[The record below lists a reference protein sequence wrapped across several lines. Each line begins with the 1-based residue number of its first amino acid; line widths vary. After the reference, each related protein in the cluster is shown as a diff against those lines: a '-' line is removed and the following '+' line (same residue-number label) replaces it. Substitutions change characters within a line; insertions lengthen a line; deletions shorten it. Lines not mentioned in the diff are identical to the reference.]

1 MTTEQ
6 FSKAGFLKSYVF
18 PALFVLLIPG
28 IGIWFAGYATRSLDG
43 DVQENALTSIR
54 QDTSVSPEDKETF
67 SAFYQET
74 PASAICRGGTP
85 QLNGLAT
92 ALEDVCS
99 ADRQFGWIRRS
110 RGPPSASDCSPSCS
124 RPRASACR
132 CCRNDRLF
140 ASFLAGWHVL
150 RIAALLQAVGQ
161 GVVLVM
167 LSYWMTVV
175 WFDRYVPKLI
185 AVAGIGAIAVLW
197 LIVKAIFARVD
208 TTMSLEGAVLRPTTA
223 PTFWAHIR
231 EMCGTLCT
239 EPPRHIVTGVDD
251 NFFVTE
257 NPLIV
262 SGVLLEGRK
271 LYISFSLLK
280 VLEKSEA
287 DAILAHEMA
296 HFSGDDT
303 HYTLKMSPLLARYG
317 QYLSALYQGGILS
330 RPLFHFMLLF
340 WTLFQ
345 LSINRMSRQREFR
358 ADAIAAGATSPA
370 DMGRALIKSMAYSN
384 YRSRIEQELFT
395 QNVKQE
401 QVAIA
406 GRVAAGFSSYATSS
420 SLLGDLSGRRFP
432 HPFDSHPNLDAR
444 LAAVRAPLVPSHY
457 AKLLTAPV
465 NTSWLSD
472 IDGAEDLERQ
482 MWKAYEDRFAAAHE
496 EALAWRYAP
505 ATDEE
510 RQIVEKYFP
519 AVSVATKKADAS
531 LAVDFG
537 QVRFSEWDAAVG
549 YGDIKE
555 CSIRESLGR
564 KFLTIKL
571 AADGKKVEIPL
582 HRFANGDGVVALF
595 ERYSARH
602 AFMTQQQASRQ
613 AHRRW
618 VEVLRPGASS
628 GTLRSLSLVH
638 QQDAFVAPRVL
649 LDVEAHGRD
658 RPAIVGF
665 GRHPPAS
672 GLKGGLPGE
681 RAPSVDAS
689 AANHRQLDAIGRPPP
704 RRALEFPMRHDPL

>member
-43 DVQENALTSIR
+43 DVQENALSSIR
-54 QDTSVSPEDKETF
+54 QDTSVSPEDKETL

-99 ADRQFGWIRRS
+99 ADRQFAWIRQIS
-110 RGPPSASDCSPSCS
+110 WACIGIGLFAFLF
-124 RPRASACR
+124 ASACVGVSLLSQR
-132 CCRNDRLF
+132 SLF

-208 TTMSLEGAVLRPTTA
+208 TTMSLEGAVLSQTKAT
-223 PTFWAHIR
+223 TFWTHIR
-231 EMCGTLCT
+231 EMCGKLST

-257 NPLIV
+257 NPVIV

-303 HYTLKMSPLLARYG
+303 YYTLKMSPLLARYG

-345 LSINRMSRQREFR
+345 LSINRMSRLREFR

-406 GRVAAGFSSYATSS
+406 GRVAVGFASYATSS

-432 HPFDSHPNLDAR
+432 HPFDSHPSLDAR

-519 AVSVATKKADAS
+519 AVNVATKKADAS
-531 LAVDFG
+531 LAVDFA
-537 QVRFSEWDAAVG
+537 QVRFSEWHGGIG

-602 AFMTQQQASRQ
+602 AFMTQQASDKD
-613 AHRRW
+613 
-618 VEVLRPGASS
+618 
-628 GTLRSLSLVH
+628 T
-638 QQDAFVAPRVL
+638 
-649 LDVEAHGRD
+649 
-658 RPAIVGF
+658 
-665 GRHPPAS
+665 
-672 GLKGGLPGE
+672 
-681 RAPSVDAS
+681 
-689 AANHRQLDAIGRPPP
+689 AA
-704 RRALEFPMRHDPL
+704 

>member
-1 MTTEQ
+1 VTTEQ

-43 DVQENALTSIR
+43 EVQENALTSIR
-54 QDTSVSPEDKETF
+54 QDTSVSPQDKEKF

-85 QLNGLAT
+85 QLNDLAT

-99 ADRQFGWIRRS
+99 ADRQFGWIRQIS
-110 RGPPSASDCSPSCS
+110 WACIGIGLFAFLF
-124 RPRASACR
+124 ASACVGVSLLSQR
-132 CCRNDRLF
+132 SLF

-161 GVVLVM
+161 GMVLVM

-208 TTMSLEGAVLRPTTA
+208 TRISLEGVVLRPTTA
-223 PTFWAHIR
+223 PTFWTHIR
-231 EMCGTLCT
+231 EMCGKLST

-257 NPLIV
+257 NPVMI

-303 HYTLKMSPLLARYG
+303 YYTLKMSPLLARYG
-317 QYLSALYQGGILS
+317 QYLGALHSGGVLS

-395 QNVKQE
+395 ENVKQE

-406 GRVAAGFSSYATSS
+406 GRVAAGFASYATSS

-432 HPFDSHPNLDAR
+432 HPFDSHPHLDAR

-457 AKLLTAPV
+457 AKLLTTPA

-472 IDGAEDLERQ
+472 IDGAEELERQ
-482 MWKAYEDRFAAAHE
+482 MWKTYEDRFAAAHE
-496 EALAWRYAP
+496 EALAWRYP
-505 ATDEE
+505 PSTDEE

-519 AVSVATKKADAS
+519 AVNVATKKADAS
-531 LAVDFG
+531 LDIDFA
-537 QVRFSEWDAAVG
+537 QVRFSEWQAGVA

-555 CSIRESLGR
+555 CGVRDSLGR

-571 AADGKKVEIPL
+571 EADGKKVEIPL

-602 AFMTQQQASRQ
+602 AG
-613 AHRRW
+613 
-618 VEVLRPGASS
+618 V
-628 GTLRSLSLVH
+628 RS
-638 QQDAFVAPRVL
+638 
-649 LDVEAHGRD
+649 
-658 RPAIVGF
+658 
-665 GRHPPAS
+665 
-672 GLKGGLPGE
+672 
-681 RAPSVDAS
+681 
-689 AANHRQLDAIGRPPP
+689 
-704 RRALEFPMRHDPL
+704 